1 MPVNTFWGSER
12 INHPASVHAWYRGPT
27 GFNGSQCVEEWFS
40 RYFFL
45 LRERFFGFLHL
56 YFPVFF
62 PLAREGFLGFIFLC
76 LEILL
81 YIFPVLPLRGLGFLK
96 ESDLC

>member
-12 INHPASVHAWYRGPT
+12 MNHPASVHAWYRGPT
-27 GFNGSQCVEEWFS
+27 GFNGSHCVEEWFF

-62 PLAREGFLGFIFLC
+62 PLMRVGFLGFIFYVLRFFCIFFLFYLC
-76 LEILL
+76 EVWV
-81 YIFPVLPLRGLGFLK
+81 F
-96 ESDLC
+96 

>member
-1 MPVNTFWGSER
+1 MPVNTFWGLER

-40 RYFFL
+40 RYFFPYAREVFLGFYIYVFLYFFL
-45 LRERFFGFLHL
+45 LRER
-56 YFPVFF
+56 V
-62 PLAREGFLGFIFLC
+62 FLGFIFYIC

-81 YIFPVLPLRGLGFLK
+81 YIFPVLPLRGLGFF
-96 ESDLC
+96 